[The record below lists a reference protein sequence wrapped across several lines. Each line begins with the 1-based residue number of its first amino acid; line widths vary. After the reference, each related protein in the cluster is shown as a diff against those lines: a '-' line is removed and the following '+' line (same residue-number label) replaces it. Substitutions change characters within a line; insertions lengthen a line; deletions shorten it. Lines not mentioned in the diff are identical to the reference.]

1 MSRSNDEWLQFYQNN
16 QPATMQSWSG
26 DAATV
31 VTATNTG
38 VSNQL
43 SRVTRP
49 TNTNNRRRSRA
60 SRKTPTTLLNT
71 DTTNFRAMVQQFT
84 GGGNGGAAP
93 LPSHSSSS
101 VTATH
106 QSLNTYSTISSNI
119 NDDGVASTSSLLPH
133 DGHNVQFRQPHSRQ
147 PYFTMTVD
155 DGGSSTAYDGDHQN
169 LGYGQ
174 RGSYN
179 W

>member
-1 MSRSNDEWLQFYQNN
+1 
-16 QPATMQSWSG
+16 MQSSWSG
-26 DAATV
+26 DAAPV

-71 DTTNFRAMVQQFT
+71 DTSNFRAMVQQFT
-84 GGGNGGAAP
+84 GGGNVGAAP
-93 LPSHSSSS
+93 LPSHDHSSS

-106 QSLNTYSTISSNI
+106 HSLNTYSTTSSNI
-119 NDDGVASTSSLLPH
+119 NDGVASSSPVGGLFPH
-133 DGHNVQFRQPHSRQ
+133 DGRNVQYRQQHSRQ

-155 DGGSSTAYDGDHQN
+155 DGGSSTGYDGDDQN

-174 RGSYN
+174 RGPYSYN

>member
-1 MSRSNDEWLQFYQNN
+1 MSRSNEEWLQFYQ
-16 QPATMQSWSG
+16 PATIQSWSG
-26 DAATV
+26 DADHATV
-31 VTATNTG
+31 VTPTNTG

-43 SRVTRP
+43 SRVARP

-84 GGGNGGAAP
+84 GGGNAGAAP
-93 LPSHSSSS
+93 LPSHDSS

-106 QSLNTYSTISSNI
+106 QSLNTYSTTSFNI
-119 NDDGVASTSSLLPH
+119 NDGVASTSSVGGLLPH
-133 DGHNVQFRQPHSRQ
+133 DGRNMQFRQPQSRQ
-147 PYFTMTVD
+147 PHFRTTVD
-155 DGGSSTAYDGDHQN
+155 DGGSSTGYDGYDQN

-174 RGSYN
+174 RGSYT